1 MKALKLFFLLAIA
14 GLSLGAAAQNYEV
27 KGVVIDAKGNPVVGA
42 TVRTNKSK
50 NYAITKDG
58 GIYTLTATPKDTELR
73 LIMNKYTVM
82 EKELSAAI
90 AAMPIAFE
98 LDETND
104 PAITGYRVGDTYYP
118 GEEDDDISKV
128 FSSRFTNAKLNSFG
142 DIQILGSKSYVRCFV
157 VDGAVQDFYNS
168 GLEGVP
174 PVKAIHSITVLRDG
188 SAYGNMGGDGAVVIV
203 TKAYHDANKSVEKV
217 DISVGKDTI
226 RGVVKDGWGR
236 VVPGMRIRTS
246 SGEETISDENGNYA
260 IHITKKDKY
269 LRCVMDYTEG
279 TTVRITKANTA
290 KPVNLIVMLRQ
301 NDLRGWFSDDLST
314 YYPGAGDGDW
324 ASIMSRFPAT
334 VYKDG
339 NVSFTRHSNTS
350 FHGMAKSEDD
360 EEVVEGE
367 VISPSTGEEVVY
379 NTALIVVNG
388 VAMEESNLES
398 IEPHS
403 VYSVKVVK
411 ENAVPIYGMTAQNG
425 AVVITTRGMQEGVV
439 ARTDFE
445 AVAAR
450 RRGDMKGFI
459 AAQGKNLEYE
469 DGYIKVNG
477 ERCQLYIIN
486 DKEFS
491 HMRGIEV
498 DMIDDIIILNDDYTA
513 SYGEK
518 AKHGVVLISASHKEK
533 KVVDEEGNTVSEKEY
548 KKQQKNR

>member
-1 MKALKLFFLLAIA
+1 MKILKFFLLAVI
-14 GLSLGAAAQNYEV
+14 GSLSLGAAAQNYEV

-50 NYAITKDG
+50 AATTTKAG
-58 GIYTLTATPKDTELR
+58 GVYTLTATPKDTELR

-82 EKELSAAI
+82 EKELSATI
-90 AAMPIAFE
+90 AAKPIAFE

-104 PAITGYRVGDTYYP
+104 PTITGYRIGDTYYP
-118 GEEDDDISKV
+118 GEADDDISNI
-128 FSSRFTNAKLNSFG
+128 FASRFTNAKLNTSGFV
-142 DIQILGSKSYVRCFV
+142 QILGSKGYVSCYV
-157 VDGAVQDFYNS
+157 VDGTVQDFYNTGLS
-168 GLEGVP
+168 GLP
-174 PVKAIHSITVLRDG
+174 TVKAIYSITVLRDG

-203 TKAYHDANKSVEKV
+203 TKAHHDENKSSSKAN
-217 DISVGKDTI
+217 ISVGKDSI

-236 VVPGMRIRTS
+236 VVPDMKIKTP
-246 SGEETISDENGNYA
+246 SGEIAVSDDSGRYA
-260 IHITKKDKY
+260 IRVTNKDKY
-269 LRCVMDYTEG
+269 LRCTMDYTEG

-290 KPVNLIVMLRQ
+290 KPVDLIVMLRQ
-301 NDLRGWFSDDLST
+301 NDLRGWFSDDLKT
-314 YYPGAGDGDW
+314 YYPGAADGDW
-324 ASIMSRFPAT
+324 ASIISRFPAT
-334 VYKDG
+334 VLVDG
-339 NVSFTRHSNTS
+339 SVYFVRHQLVSFNQGNNSIS
-350 FHGMAKSEDD
+350 SEEDA
-360 EEVVEGE
+360 EEDATNGREFKT
-367 VISPSTGEEVVY
+367 P
-379 NTALIVVNG
+379 ALIILDG
-388 VAMEESNLES
+388 VAMEEATIES

-403 VYSVKVVK
+403 VYSIQMVK
-411 ENAVPIYGMTAQNG
+411 ENAVPIYGGKAQGG
-425 AVVITTRGMQEGVV
+425 AVVITTRGMQKGVV

-469 DGYIKVNG
+469 DGYIKVDG

-518 AKHGVVLISASHKEK
+518 AKHGVVLISASQKEK

-548 KKQQKNR
+548 KKQQKKSR

>member
-1 MKALKLFFLLAIA
+1 MKALKLFFLLAI
-14 GLSLGAAAQNYEV
+14 GSLSLGAAAQNYEV

-50 NYAITKDG
+50 AAATTKAG
-58 GIYTLTATPKDTELR
+58 GVYTLTATPKDTELR

-82 EKELSAAI
+82 EKELSATI

-118 GEEDDDISKV
+118 GEIDADMEDMVKKQFSGYSYTGGIISKY
-128 FSSRFTNAKLNSFG
+128 
-142 DIQILGSKSYVRCFV
+142 DPSKV
-157 VDGAVQDFYNS
+157 VDNYI
-168 GLEGVP
+168 
-174 PVKAIHSITVLRDG
+174 PVNCYDIDG
-188 SAYGNMGGDGAVVIV
+188 SVGDMMTISSPSQIYSIKLVKETTSYGPNGKNGAVVIV
-203 TKAYHDANKSVEKV
+203 TKAHHEANKNVEKA

-269 LRCVMDYTEG
+269 LRCTMDYTEG
-279 TTVRITKANTA
+279 TTVRISKANTS
-290 KPVNLIVMLRQ
+290 KPVNLIVMLRK
-301 NDLRGWFSDDLST
+301 NELRGYFSEDMST
-314 YYPGAGDGDW
+314 YFLGESDKEWSTIIPL
-324 ASIMSRFPAT
+324 FPAT
-334 VYKDG
+334 NYIDGDVYFDRWGIISLTEREDG
-339 NVSFTRHSNTS
+339 
-350 FHGMAKSEDD
+350 G
-360 EEVVEGE
+360 
-367 VISPSTGEEVVY
+367 SPTLEKGC
-379 NTALIVVNG
+379 ALIVIDG
-388 VAMEESNLES
+388 QSMEDATLES
-398 IEPHS
+398 IEPHT
-403 VYSVKVVK
+403 VYCIQLMK
-411 ENAVPIYGMTAQNG
+411 ENTIPLYGTAAQFG
-425 AVVITTRGMQEGVV
+425 AVVITTKGQQKGVV

-445 AVAAR
+445 AVAAKR
-450 RRGDMKGFI
+450 HGDMKGFI
-459 AAQGKNLEYE
+459 AAQGKNLEYD

-477 ERCQLYIIN
+477 ERCHLYIIN

-518 AKHGVVLISASHKEK
+518 AKHGVVLISASQKEK

-548 KKQQKNR
+548 KKQHKSKKK

>member
-1 MKALKLFFLLAIA
+1 I
-14 GLSLGAAAQNYEV
+14 GAAAQDYEV

-50 NYAITKDG
+50 AATTTKAG
-58 GIYTLTATPKDTELR
+58 GVYTLTATPKDTELR

-90 AAMPIAFE
+90 ASHPIAFE

-104 PAITGYRVGDTYYP
+104 PVITGYTVGGAYYP
-118 GEEDDDISKV
+118 GTSDTDMKTMMTTRLYGVKQNKWGEIEVSMSK
-128 FSSRFTNAKLNSFG
+128 TAQATG
-142 DIQILGSKSYVRCFV
+142 APGYI
-157 VDGAVQDFYNS
+157 VDGTASDVLSISDPQQVYS
-168 GLEGVP
+168 I
-174 PVKAIHSITVLRDG
+174 KAIADG
-188 SAYGNMGGDGAVVIV
+188 SSYGRVGQYGVIV
-203 TKAYHDANKSVEKV
+203 ITTKAYHEANKSVEKA
-217 DISVGKDTI
+217 DISIGRDSI

-236 VVPGMRIRTS
+236 VVPGMKIRTS
-246 SGEETISDENGNYA
+246 SGEETVSDENGNYA

-269 LRCVMDYTEG
+269 LRCVMDYVQG

-301 NDLRGWFSDDLST
+301 NDLRGWFSDDMTT

-334 VYKDG
+334 VYG
-339 NVSFTRHSNTS
+339 NGSVAFTRHSNTS
-350 FHGMAKSEDD
+350 LNGSSGGDD
-360 EEVVEGE
+360 EDNEET
-367 VISPSTGEEVVY
+367 SSSTEPVSVA
-379 NTALIVVNG
+379 ALIVVDG
-388 VAMEESNLES
+388 VALEESNLES

-411 ENAVPIYGMTAQNG
+411 ENAVPLYGAKAQYG
-425 AVVITTRGMQEGVV
+425 AVVITTRGMSNTTPV
-439 ARTDFE
+439 ATADIT
-445 AVAAR
+445 AMTAR
-450 RRGDMKGFI
+450 HRGDMKGFI
-459 AAQGKNLEYE
+459 AAQGKNLEYD

-486 DKEFS
+486 DSEFS

-513 SYGEK
+513 SYGPR
-518 AKHGVVLISASHKEK
+518 AKNGVVLISASQKEK

-548 KKQQKNR
+548 KQQQKSKKK

>member
-1 MKALKLFFLLAIA
+1 MKALKLFFLLVIA

-27 KGVVIDAKGNPVVGA
+27 KGVVIDAKGEPVVGA

-50 NYAITKDG
+50 NSAITKDG

-73 LIMNKYTVM
+73 LIMNKCTVI
-82 EKELSAAI
+82 EKELSATI

-104 PAITGYRVGDTYYP
+104 PAVVGYMVGDTYYP
-118 GEEDDDISKV
+118 GEADDDISKV
-128 FSSRFTNAKLNSFG
+128 LVMRFPGVKIMHGNNSVRISGFKS
-142 DIQILGSKSYVRCFV
+142 DVECYVIDDVVQHVYRSAFEILPPIKSIY
-157 VDGAVQDFYNS
+157 
-168 GLEGVP
+168 
-174 PVKAIHSITVLRDG
+174 SIEVLRDG
-188 SAYGNMGGDGAVVIV
+188 SAYGYPGANGAVVIV
-203 TKAYHDANKSVEKV
+203 TKVYHEENKSSSKAN
-217 DISVGKDTI
+217 ISVGKDSI

-236 VVPGMRIRTS
+236 VVPGMKIRTS
-246 SGEETISDENGNYA
+246 SGEETVSDENGNYA

-301 NDLRGWFSDDLST
+301 NDLRGWFSDDLKT
-314 YYPGAGDGDW
+314 YYPGAADGDW
-324 ASIMSRFPAT
+324 SSIISRFPAT
-334 VYKDG
+334 VLVDG
-339 NVSFTRHSNTS
+339 SVYFVRHQLVSFNQGNNSIS
-350 FHGMAKSEDD
+350 SEEDA
-360 EEVVEGE
+360 EEDATNGREFKT
-367 VISPSTGEEVVY
+367 P
-379 NTALIVVNG
+379 ALIILDG
-388 VAMEESNLES
+388 VAMEEATIES

-403 VYSVKVVK
+403 VYSIQMVK
-411 ENAVPIYGMTAQNG
+411 ENAVPIYGGKAQGG
-425 AVVITTRGMQEGVV
+425 AVVITTRGMQKGVV

-445 AVAAR
+445 SVAAR

-486 DKEFS
+486 DSEFS

-518 AKHGVVLISASHKEK
+518 AKHGVVLISASQKEK
-533 KVVDEEGNTVSEKEY
+533 K
-548 KKQQKNR
+548 

>member
-27 KGVVIDAKGNPVVGA
+27 KGVVIDAKGEPVVGA

-50 NYAITKDG
+50 NSAITKEG

-118 GEEDDDISKV
+118 GEIDADMEDMVKKQ
-128 FSSRFTNAKLNSFG
+128 FTG
-142 DIQILGSKSYVRCFV
+142 YSYVDGHIGTYNSLGVFNGIKCYV
-157 VDGAVQDFYNS
+157 VDGSVGNMITVSAPQQ
-168 GLEGVP
+168 
-174 PVKAIHSITVLRDG
+174 IHSISVLKDG
-188 SAYGNMGGDGAVVIV
+188 SSYGSIGTGGAVVIV
-203 TKAYHDANKSVEKV
+203 TKAYHEANKSVEKA

-246 SGEETISDENGNYA
+246 SGEETVSDDNGKYS

-269 LRCVMDYTEG
+269 LRCVMDYVEG
-279 TTVRITKANTA
+279 TTVRITKANTS

-301 NDLRGWFSDDLST
+301 NDLRGWFSDDMTT

-334 VYKDG
+334 IYKDG
-339 NVSFTRHSNTS
+339 SVAFTRHSNTS
-350 FHGMAKSEDD
+350 LNGSSGGNKEEDD
-360 EEVVEGE
+360 EET
-367 VISPSTGEEVVY
+367 SSSTGEPVSVA
-379 NTALIVVNG
+379 ALIVVDG
-388 VAMEESNLES
+388 VAMEDSNLES

-411 ENAVPIYGMTAQNG
+411 ENAVPLYGAKAQYG
-425 AVVITTRGMQEGVV
+425 AVVVTTRGMGNTTPV
-439 ARTDFE
+439 ASADL
-445 AVAAR
+445 AVATAR
-450 RRGDMKGFI
+450 QNGDMKGFI

-486 DKEFS
+486 DSEFS

-518 AKHGVVLISASHKEK
+518 AKHGVVLISASQKEK
-533 KVVDEEGNTVSEKEY
+533 KVVDEEGNTVTEKEY
-548 KKQQKNR
+548 KKQEKKSR

>member
-1 MKALKLFFLLAIA
+1 MKALKLFFLLAI
-14 GLSLGAAAQNYEV
+14 GSLSIGAAAQDYEV

-50 NYAITKDG
+50 TATTTKAG
-58 GIYTLTATPKDTELR
+58 GVYTLTATPKDTELR
-73 LIMNKYTVM
+73 LIINKYTVM
-82 EKELSAAI
+82 EKELSATI
-90 AAMPIAFE
+90 ASMPIAFE

-104 PAITGYRVGDTYYP
+104 PAVVGYMIGDTYYP
-118 GEEDDDISKV
+118 GEADASISDIFKN
-128 FSSRFTNAKLNSFG
+128 RFPEVKYDGTYVELKNASYGAIVSGGYLCV
-142 DIQILGSKSYVRCFV
+142 DI
-157 VDGAVQDFYNS
+157 
-168 GLEGVP
+168 
-174 PVKAIHSITVLRDG
+174 DG
-188 SAYGNMGGDGAVVIV
+188 SVEDRLIGIEPHQIYSIKVLKDGSVYGRQGKAGAVVIV
-203 TKAYHDANKSVEKV
+203 TKAYHEANKSVEKA

-236 VVPGMRIRTS
+236 VVPGMKIKTP
-246 SGEETISDENGNYA
+246 SGEIAVSDDSGRYA

-301 NDLRGWFSDDLST
+301 NDLRGWFSDDLKT
-314 YYPGAGDGDW
+314 YYPGAADGDW
-324 ASIMSRFPAT
+324 ASIISLFPAT
-334 VYKDG
+334 ALVDG
-339 NVSFTRHSNTS
+339 NVYFVRHQLVSFNQGDNS
-350 FHGMAKSEDD
+350 
-360 EEVVEGE
+360 
-367 VISPSTGEEVVY
+367 ISGEEDAEEDAT
-379 NTALIVVNG
+379 NGREFKTPALIILDG
-388 VAMEESNLES
+388 VAMEEATIES

-403 VYSVKVVK
+403 VYSIQMVK
-411 ENAVPIYGMTAQNG
+411 ENAVPIYGGKAQGG
-425 AVVITTRGMQEGVV
+425 AVVITTRGMQKGVV

-469 DGYIKVNG
+469 DGYIKVDG

-513 SYGEK
+513 SYGPR
-518 AKHGVVLISASHKEK
+518 AKNGVVLISASQKEK

-548 KKQQKNR
+548 KKQEKNKKK